1 MFLDRCV
8 FLALICISSFTLFG
22 QAGSLL
28 PAATYGTDWHL
39 GVSDVQTTTLIF
51 PNDVV
56 SVDRGTGDV
65 LTQTLDEVTN
75 IVKVKTIGEQMEPS
89 SLTVITSG
97 GMVYTF
103 RITYE
108 RSPATL
114 TYNLD
119 PIRSPSLR
127 LPAAHRPSSKTTAV
141 PMTNTPSTTVPG
153 TLTSSPMTTIP
164 AIYYPAGAL
173 TVAAIYVA
181 ENLPSHNEGV
191 ESGGL
196 LEFGTPLYPRGF
208 AELSDSVDN
217 PMGMSYGRSVINT
230 KEVWYASHRIHDAQ
244 LSRPVATDRQEGSE
258 LKLNDIWIRDDIM
271 YYRFTL
277 GCNSNISYDI
287 DFWRFYVIDAKQRK
301 RTAVQE
307 RDVDLIEVY
316 SGGENSSR
324 VERHD
329 ERTFVVAVNKFTIPD
344 KKRLVLEVFEQDG
357 GRHHSLR
364 IKNKDIVEA
373 RLIASKNPSKQAR

>member
-8 FLALICISSFTLFG
+8 FLVLICISSFSLFG
-22 QAGSLL
+22 QAGSRL
-28 PAATYGTDWHL
+28 PAATYGSDWHL

-75 IVKVKTIGEQMEPS
+75 IVKVKTSGEQMEPS

-141 PMTNTPSTTVPG
+141 PMSDTPSPTSPG
-153 TLTSSPMTTIP
+153 THTTSLPTITP

-173 TVAAIYVA
+173 PMAATYVGEHLRQQTGSA
-181 ENLPSHNEGV
+181 EGDA
-191 ESGGL
+191 L
-196 LEFGTPLYPRGF
+196 LDFGTPLYPRDRT
-208 AELSDSVDN
+208 ESLDSVDN

-230 KEVWYASHRIHDAQ
+230 KELWYASHRIHDAQ
-244 LSRPVATDRQEGSE
+244 LGRPVATDRQKGSE
-258 LKLNDIWIRDDIM
+258 LKLNDIWIRGDIM

-277 GCNSNISYDI
+277 GCHSNISYDI

-316 SGGENSSR
+316 SGDENPSR
-324 VERHD
+324 VERQD

-357 GRHHSLR
+357 GRHHSLK